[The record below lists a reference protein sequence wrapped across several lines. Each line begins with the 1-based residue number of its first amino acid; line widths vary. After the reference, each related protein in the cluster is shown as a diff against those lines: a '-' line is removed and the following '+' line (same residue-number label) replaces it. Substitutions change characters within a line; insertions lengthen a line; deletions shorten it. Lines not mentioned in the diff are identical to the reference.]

1 MIIALVIGCLVLP
14 AALLMLIVVGMRRST
29 EEMERQ
35 LKQLRR
41 QRDLE
46 RWSNDW

>member
-1 MIIALVIGCLVLP
+1 MTIALVIGCLMLP
-14 AALLMLIVVGMRRST
+14 AALLTLVVVGWRRST
-29 EEMERQ
+29 KEMAQQ
-35 LKQLRR
+35 LRQLRR